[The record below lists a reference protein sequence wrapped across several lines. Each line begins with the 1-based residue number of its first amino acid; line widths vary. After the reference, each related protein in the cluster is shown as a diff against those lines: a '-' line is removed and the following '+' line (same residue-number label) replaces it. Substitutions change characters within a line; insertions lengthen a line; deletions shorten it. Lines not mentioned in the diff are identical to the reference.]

1 LQNEP
6 NRVTDR
12 DFGRTNPI
20 SLPVAFSQNE
30 PKFGSPVAVSAEP
43 TDRAAMAVLKTVGG
57 NVTMGSQ
64 DTGATAYE
72 IATGADYRVS
82 PDTRRNIRM
91 ISWWCQYV
99 LLFKQ
104 N

>member
-1 LQNEP
+1 
-6 NRVTDR
+6 
-12 DFGRTNPI
+12 
-20 SLPVAFSQNE
+20 
-30 PKFGSPVAVSAEP
+30 
-43 TDRAAMAVLKTVGG
+43 M
-57 NVTMGSQ
+57 Q
-64 DTGATAYE
+64 DTRAYG